1 MQYHIYSAI
10 PYFQPKKSMF
20 NPPAGGKGR
29 GALRHV
35 RAKGWASGHGRA
47 APGAWRPGE
56 GGLGWVYDGFMMGF

>member
-1 MQYHIYSAI
+1 
-10 PYFQPKKSMF
+10 MF